1 MNTNIYLKQTIYIN
15 YFKEMFKM
23 KKKFKA
29 LSLVLLSLL
38 IFGLVGCGSNNN
50 TTNNANNTTNNTDK
64 KNPPTNQ
71 EYYDYLT
78 ERYNHYFNDN
88 TLDTTYDIYVDD
100 FTYDNTYDEF
110 ITAYN
115 VSYDQL
121 KNNLE
126 AFKNDLKNNVVKGN
140 DEVDKYN
147 EEVITAA
154 DKAIIAVDDYTGTFV
169 EKTKDYAT
177 LSKDEVVKGLRS
189 LTLDA
194 HNARLDLKNMIDNA
208 KDKLG
213 IK

>member
-1 MNTNIYLKQTIYIN
+1 
-15 YFKEMFKM
+15 MFKM

>member
-1 MNTNIYLKQTIYIN
+1 
-15 YFKEMFKM
+15 M

>member
-1 MNTNIYLKQTIYIN
+1 
-15 YFKEMFKM
+15 M

-100 FTYDNTYDEF
+100 FKYDNTYDEF

>member
-1 MNTNIYLKQTIYIN
+1 
-15 YFKEMFKM
+15 M

-78 ERYNHYFNDN
+78 EKYNHYFNDN

-115 VSYDQL
+115 GSYDQL

-154 DKAIIAVDDYTGTFV
+154 DKAIIAVDDYTGPFV

-177 LSKDEVVKGLRS
+177 LSKDEVVKGLIS